1 MFRKI
6 AVAIAASPTLE
17 ALLAES
23 GRLQSLFNSE
33 ILLLH
38 VKQENSPEEEVYI
51 RKIVAESR
59 FHPDKTTLYLES
71 GSTAETILEFC
82 KKHAVDLL
90 VAGALKKENLIRS
103 FLGSVGRKIIRGANC
118 SILILV
124 EPSEEPSPF
133 NEIVVDGSEQ
143 PNPQKAIELAC
154 LIAEKQKARHVHILK
169 DIKLYGLTMAMAGE
183 GSENEYVEKRKLL
196 VHQEIEGIKK
206 RLQTIKTEHLNIN
219 IKVISGKTGFEVS
232 KFARKVDADLIV
244 MAGPGK
250 KLGILDRIMT
260 HDLEYLLA
268 DIPTNMLIVH

>member
-23 GRLQSLFNSE
+23 KRLQELFDSE

-38 VKQENSPEEEVYI
+38 VKQENKEEEEDHI
-51 RKIVAESR
+51 REMIAESR
-59 FHPDKTTLYLES
+59 LNPEKTKLFIET
-71 GSTAETILEFC
+71 GATADTILDFC

-103 FLGSVGRKIIRGANC
+103 FLGSVGRRIVRRANC

-124 EPSEEPSPF
+124 EPSEGPTPF

-143 PNPQKAIELAC
+143 HHTQKAIEVAC
-154 LIAEKQKARHVHILK
+154 HIAQKQQSRQIHILK
-169 DIKLYGLTMAMAGE
+169 DIKLYGLTMAVAGE
-183 GSENEYVEKRKLL
+183 DSEKEYFEQRRKL
-196 VHQEIEGIKK
+196 VQQEVESIRK
-206 RLQTIKTEHLNIN
+206 RLKNISTAHLNIN
-219 IKVISGKTGFEVS
+219 IKIISGKIGFEIS
-232 KFARKVDADLIV
+232 KFVQKTDADLIV
-244 MAGPGK
+244 LAGPEK
-250 KLGILDRIMT
+250 ELGIIDRIMT

-268 DIPTNMLIVH
+268 DIPANMLIIH